1 MADTVNINFRLD
13 RELKE
18 NMEKTCAEMGLTM
31 TSAFTIFA
39 KKVTREKRIPFE
51 INADPFYSR
60 SNMEYLERVVK
71 DINEGKAVLVEHDL
85 IEED

>member
-60 SNMEYLERVVK
+60 SNMDYLERVVK